1 MFLFKGILLIV
12 FLIVAVVVVIAV
24 IVLSVLWKGFR
35 FMNRIKNGDDARTN
49 RHNRDYTGYRQQQY
63 GYRQQQNAQQ
73 NRSQSHQQEDRGQTQ
88 NRQNNQQYGNNR
100 TTIVDMRDPR
110 KSQRRIFDDQEGEY
124 IDYTE
129 E

>member
-1 MFLFKGILLIV
+1 MFLFKGFILIV
-12 FLIVAVVVVIAV
+12 ILILAVVITIAA
-24 IVLSVLWKGFR
+24 IVLGVVWKGFR
-35 FMNRIKNGDDARTN
+35 FMKRMSDCDDARTN

-63 GYRQQQNAQQ
+63 GYSQQQTTQQ
-73 NRSQSHQQEDRGQTQ
+73 QEPHQSRRQADPQQEQSQS
-88 NRQNNQQYGNNR
+88 RQNYSNNR